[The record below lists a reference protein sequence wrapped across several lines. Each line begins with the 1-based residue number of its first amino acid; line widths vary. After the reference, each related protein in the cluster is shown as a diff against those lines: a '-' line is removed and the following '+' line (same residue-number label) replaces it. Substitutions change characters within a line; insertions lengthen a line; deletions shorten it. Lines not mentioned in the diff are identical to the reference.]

1 MSVQKRFSE
10 RLGYSE
16 PKSSKIS
23 VRYEAPE
30 KLRGVL
36 PIIAS
41 EVGLSPK
48 PMRQLVCRILRE
60 RPNPDNWSEYPNI
73 HDEVNELIDNCEW
86 YEVYDIIEEVYQ
98 VLSRSRKTTEAKKF
112 LYEINK
118 FFIKNE
124 IGWQLVD
131 GQIKIRGPEAFEAAV
146 STAKETVSESGRLT
160 AATEIHEAL
169 LDLSRRPNPD
179 LTGAVQHAMAALEC
193 VARDVTGNRKA
204 TLGDLIKKNPGLL
217 PPPLDQVVEKAWGYA
232 SERGRHLQEGR
243 EQVPEEVE
251 LIVGLASVI
260 ATYLSRSNNKS

>member
-10 RLGYSE
+10 RFGYSE

-30 KLRGVL
+30 KLRSAL

-48 PMRQLVCRILRE
+48 PMRELVCRVLRE
-60 RPNPDNWSEYPNI
+60 RPNSNNWSEYPNI
-73 HDEVNELIDNCEW
+73 NDEVNELIDNCDW
-86 YEVYDIIEEVYQ
+86 YEVYDIIEEAYE
-98 VLSRSRKTTEAKKF
+98 VLCESRKTAEAKKF
-112 LYEINK
+112 LDTINK
-118 FFIKNE
+118 FFVKNE

-131 GQIKIRGPEAFEAAV
+131 GQIKIRGTDAFEAAV
-146 STAKETVSESGRLT
+146 STAKETLSESGRST

-169 LDLSRRPNPD
+169 NDLSRRPNPD

-193 VARDVTGNRKA
+193 VARDVTGDHKA
-204 TLGDLIKKNPGLL
+204 TLGNLIKKNPGLL

-232 SERGRHLQEGR
+232 SERGRHIQEG
-243 EQVPEEVE
+243 QNPKPEEAE

-260 ATYLSRSNNKS
+260 ATYLSKSNNQ